1 MERNVI
7 REVIDDSITRLKFG
21 VDRIK
26 WGKDL
31 IEPIVNIDDM
41 AFNKTLLLLG

>member
-7 REVIDDSITRLKFG
+7 REVIDDFITGLKFE

-26 WGKDL
+26 QGKDL
-31 IEPIVNIDDM
+31 IEPITHINDV
-41 AFNKTLLLLG
+41 AFNKTLLSLG